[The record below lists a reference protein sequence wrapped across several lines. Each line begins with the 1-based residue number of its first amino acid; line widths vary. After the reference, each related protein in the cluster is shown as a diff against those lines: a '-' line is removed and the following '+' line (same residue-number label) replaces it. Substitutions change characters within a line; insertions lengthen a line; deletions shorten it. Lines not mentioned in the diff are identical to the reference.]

1 MTEETHKVHD
11 VYPTGFWS
19 SELSL
24 FVILIIINLVITV
37 IIAVLKP
44 SIIQKCALHIPNS
57 AEWIARI
64 RGVNYS
70 LYKDKTEKEIDDDS
84 TCVLSGWGVGHI
96 FMYALTTV
104 FVPRYWKKLFL
115 IGLLWE
121 LMEYPFGVAYALDPV
136 YNGVGIAIGLGIRGL
151 LNLCFV

>member
-136 YNGVGIAIGLGIRGL
+136 YNGIGIAIGLGIRGL

>member
-70 LYKDKTEKEIDDDS
+70 LYKDKTEKEMDDDS

-136 YNGVGIAIGLGIRGL
+136 YNGIGIAIGLGIRGL

>member
-24 FVILIIINLVITV
+24 FVILIIMNFVITG
-37 IIAVLKP
+37 IIVVMKP

-96 FMYALTTV
+96 FMYALITV